1 MSLHASIDDVRRA
14 DRAAGLLALVG
25 VVNVPIIYFSV
36 KWWNTLHQGA
46 SITIQGASMA
56 TPMLTGMLVMALAF
70 WAYCIALALM
80 RVRVI
85 ILERERHTAWARAEM
100 GAK

>member
-1 MSLHASIDDVRRA
+1 
-14 DRAAGLLALVG
+14 
-25 VVNVPIIYFSV
+25 
-36 KWWNTLHQGA
+36 
-46 SITIQGASMA
+46 
-56 TPMLTGMLVMALAF
+56 VMALAF

-85 ILERERHTAWARAEM
+85 ILERERHTAWAQAEM